1 MTYENVITFYPE
13 EEMNVVVFVVIH
25 CLIYTLH
32 LICLMEWTDSKVWAQ
47 TGQSTQCL
55 SIYFSRNYSGVPKKI
70 PSTDVG

>member
-32 LICLMEWTDSKVWAQ
+32 LIYLMGWTDSKV
-47 TGQSTQCL
+47 
-55 SIYFSRNYSGVPKKI
+55 
-70 PSTDVG
+70 